1 MPFAVGAAV
10 MRVLLSEQSF
20 GAFGLLSAVG
30 MGNDQ
35 LILYQGVI
43 TLATIAGL
51 AVGLMTLNPL
61 ALLRPVLISCALIA
75 VGSFMDADASN
86 LTRPANLF
94 LSQALIPFAP
104 LTFIGPTMMAGM
116 LRAIVNGPSHVESGR
131 APGRARVC
139 T

>member
-1 MPFAVGAAV
+1 MLIEHNRANPLLNTRWIGSREIITFAVGAAV

-61 ALLRPVLISCALIA
+61 DLLRSEEHTSELQSLMRISYA
-75 VGSFMDADASN
+75 VFC
-86 LTRPANLF
+86 LKKTK
-94 LSQALIPFAP
+94 
-104 LTFIGPTMMAGM
+104 
-116 LRAIVNGPSHVESGR
+116 
-131 APGRARVC
+131 
-139 T
+139 